1 MPWIHI
7 EPIPQALTLNEQRV
21 KELLDQG
28 KTIFQIAYKLYM
40 GVEYVREIIYSIRKK
55 EAINHMARLTQEER
69 AEIYRLYREEGMSL
83 RDLAARYYV
92 SHGTI
97 GNIIKK
103 FESVQG
109 MCDALTAADKP
120 MPNTGINPEF
130 DAAVDSMIAEA
141 AVEDSAAP
149 LAEGV
154 QDQPLE
160 LEPVIKAPD
169 KLPECVV
176 TALVYRL
183 ACIEE
188 EIQHF
193 RAEIDKMEAEHETL
207 AKWKEAH
214 DD

>member
-1 MPWIHI
+1 MAWIHI
-7 EPIPQALTLNEQRV
+7 DAQPQAFTLNEQRV
-21 KELLDQG
+21 KDMLDAG
-28 KTIFQIAYKLYM
+28 KNMFQIAAKMYM
-40 GVEYVREIIYSIRKK
+40 GIDYVRDMIYSIRKK
-55 EAINHMARLTQEER
+55 EAIILAKLSNR
-69 AEIYRLYREEGMSL
+69 AKGEIYRSYKNGTPQTELAKKYGVTKSAICQIIQNLKKAEREVYG
-83 RDLAARYYV
+83 
-92 SHGTI
+92 
-97 GNIIKK
+97 
-103 FESVQG
+103 ES
-109 MCDALTAADKP
+109 AADKP

-154 QDQPLE
+154 QDQPRE
-160 LEPVIKAPD
+160 LEPVIMAPD

-193 RAEIDKMEAEHETL
+193 RAEIDKLEAEHEQL